1 MLSFRCS
8 HNILTYLLGFPE
20 IDMRGIVEVG
30 GRRSLSHPSSKKKI
44 TIMIGEKGR
53 RGENENHDME
63 DELLRTT

>member
-1 MLSFRCS
+1 
-8 HNILTYLLGFPE
+8 
-20 IDMRGIVEVG
+20 MRGIVEVG